1 MLALSSSGNTNHKNV
16 NTSLEGLLISSSN
29 PAQILGEIFADYEK
43 LMGLQS
49 GSSVSLPL
57 NPRTQVEVYP
67 FFRLLGGWGGS

>member
-16 NTSLEGLLISSSN
+16 NTSLEGLLRSSSN

-57 NPRTQVEVYP
+57 KPLTQIDVHYS
-67 FFRLLGGWGGS
+67 FRLLVDWGGS